1 MCDVAH
7 VILFDRFDA
16 DLRAHA
22 AAEGGVLRD
31 DYRLMFDEWLDSPF
45 DDDATG
51 RPLSREEAELRK
63 ALGVAA

>member
-1 MCDVAH
+1 MAQ
-7 VILFDRFDA
+7 VILFERFD
-16 DLRAHA
+16 DDMRAHA
-22 AAEGGVLRD
+22 AAEGGTLRG
-31 DYRLMFDEWLDSPF
+31 DYRLAFDEWLDSPF